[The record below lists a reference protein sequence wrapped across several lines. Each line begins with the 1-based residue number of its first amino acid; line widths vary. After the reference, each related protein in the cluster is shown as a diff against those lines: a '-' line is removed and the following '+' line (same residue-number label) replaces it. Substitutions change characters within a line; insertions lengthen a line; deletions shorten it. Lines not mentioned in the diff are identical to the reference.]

1 MISLEIISDPICPWC
16 YIGKARLDRALE
28 QRPNHLFQIQWR
40 PFQLN
45 PDMPREGM
53 DRREYLETK
62 FGREGAIRAYT
73 QIEQVAQASGLEIDF
88 EKMERTPNTL
98 DAHRLIRWA
107 WPEGCQTP
115 LVSQLFRR
123 FFREGQDISD
133 HEVLCD
139 AAAAVGM
146 DRAVTAR
153 LLASDNDI
161 EEVIAEDKGARE
173 MGVQGVPM
181 FLVGRKYALSG
192 AQETSLWLQALDEIA
207 EKEQAATS

>member
-28 QRPNHLFQIQWR
+28 QRPNHPFEIKWR

-45 PDMPREGM
+45 PEMPREGM
-53 DRREYLETK
+53 DRREYLEQK
-62 FGREGAIRAYT
+62 FGGKQGAVRVYT
-73 QIEQVAQASGLEIDF
+73 QIEDTAKAAGLDIAF
-88 EKMERTPNTL
+88 EKIERTPNTL

-107 WPEGCQTP
+107 WDERCQTP
-115 LVSQLFRR
+115 LVSQLFKRY
-123 FFREGQDISD
+123 FREGQDISD

-146 DRAVTAR
+146 DRETTAR
-153 LLASDNDI
+153 LLASDNDLDT
-161 EEVIAEDKGARE
+161 VISEDKGARE

-192 AQETSLWLQALDEIA
+192 AQETELWLKALDEISQNSTA
-207 EKEQAATS
+207 NA